1 MHEGFAYG
9 FARVRLII
17 KATLKLLWYNR
28 RQRTKKYAMITR
40 LQAEN
45 HIGTSITIQK
55 VVLTA
60 VPCLKATS
68 PFQTPCSTRQASLGI
83 HIHARGICDRVPGIP
98 LQLLI
103 EHDSHAVWLNIAH
116 LSASIFKARRP
127 LLVWFISASW
137 SSVRTLMQFIFSLPF
152 PNPNFFLIFRC
163 ISHQLINVTHSFVS
177 LRPRPPLSY
186 ERAPYFDHQ
195 D

>member
-28 RQRTKKYAMITR
+28 RQRTKKYAKITL
-40 LQAEN
+40 LQAES

-60 VPCLKATS
+60 VRYLKTTS

-83 HIHARGICDRVPGIP
+83 HIHARGICDRVPRIP
-98 LQLLI
+98 LHCNSLQSMTAI
-103 EHDSHAVWLNIAH
+103 RFWLNIAD
-116 LSASIFKARRP
+116 LSASTFKARRP
-127 LLVWFISASW
+127 LLVWFISGSW
-137 SSVRTLMQFIFSLPF
+137 SSVRILMQLIFSLPF
-152 PNPNFFLIFRC
+152 PHSNFFLIFKC
-163 ISHQLINVTHSFVS
+163 ISDQLITVTHSFFSV
-177 LRPRPPLSY
+177 L
-186 ERAPYFDHQ
+186 
-195 D
+195 

>member
-1 MHEGFAYG
+1 MPQKEAGEEEKQQDRQGHPHQGKEECCECMHEGFAYG

-17 KATLKLLWYNR
+17 KATLKLLWCNR
-28 RQRTKKYAMITR
+28 RQRTKKYAKITL
-40 LQAEN
+40 LQAES

-60 VPCLKATS
+60 VRYLKTTS

-103 EHDSHAVWLNIAH
+103 EHDSHAVLA
-116 LSASIFKARRP
+116 
-127 LLVWFISASW
+127 
-137 SSVRTLMQFIFSLPF
+137 
-152 PNPNFFLIFRC
+152 
-163 ISHQLINVTHSFVS
+163 
-177 LRPRPPLSY
+177 
-186 ERAPYFDHQ
+186 
-195 D
+195 